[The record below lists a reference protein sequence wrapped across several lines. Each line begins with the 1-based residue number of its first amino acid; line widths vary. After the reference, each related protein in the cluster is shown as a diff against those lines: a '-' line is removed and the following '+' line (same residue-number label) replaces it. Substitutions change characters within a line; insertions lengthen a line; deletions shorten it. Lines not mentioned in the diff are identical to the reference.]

1 MMLRALQGSQKKAPP
16 CGMAH
21 DGAGR
26 QRSRAHC
33 PPGWISSGLSLS
45 ILLMGLLFLHPFRM
59 AVRAGDLAPSEE
71 IRERHSPIPLLTK
84 GDGSWASSGQEG
96 AAETGRDAEVA
107 AVEPLDGDA
116 GQARALGER
125 LLALGV
131 LWDGRELSRLR
142 DSVGHLSGRARLARR
157 YQILRRLI
165 WLGRSEELEKEVAH
179 LEAESAVS
187 GADDW
192 HDIAR
197 LVRAWLPAMHG
208 SHEETVAAFAAFA
221 AAYAER
227 PAAAHVQA
235 RMAAMLARLEADLG
249 RPERAMAAMAAAY
262 RHLDDVEGERHRPLA
277 RELAMQFGAISAR
290 YLDIES
296 MVRAYQEALALSLPG
311 DPSPNVAQAVHA
323 LGEVLARHHHHA
335 AAYQLFQ
342 GLRDLGRRRAAPKA
356 IFLGEFGLMKVAHNQ
371 ERFAESDA
379 HARAALAAGTP
390 SAFDRAVIAQY
401 MALNSLGRGDISTAR
416 RHFETAH
423 TALSM
428 LSEGMDAETA
438 SYDPLIEAEILARQG
453 REEAALGAM
462 RRHVRMHL
470 RAVHHLYRRE
480 SAFLLSRLE
489 GELDAARLRS
499 SEITSEIARKRL
511 MLDQQRTGML
521 AAGILAFALLAAFF
535 WQQRIAGRLRA
546 ARRAAD
552 AANRAKSEF
561 LATISHELRTPLN
574 AIIGFSEMMDRE
586 MLGKL
591 GDARYREYAAAVHRS
606 GIHLLAV
613 IDDIIDLSRIEAG
626 EFRLDEEVGEIRPD
640 IEAARELVCQDME
653 RRDQRLILDI
663 PQEFPKLLADHRL
676 LRQVFLN
683 LLSNAVKFSPPGAQ
697 IIVQARVEQGD
708 EAGGRRDNGGTP
720 DGAGGRLRFV
730 VQDDGLGLSEEER
743 RIALE
748 PYGQVSATVGH
759 EGGGS
764 GLGLSLVQRFVALH
778 GGGFALDSKPGH
790 GTRAHFWLPG
800 WRAVQDAPR
809 ED

>member
-1 MMLRALQGSQKKAPP
+1 MMLRAWQGSQEKAPP
-16 CGMAH
+16 SRMAH
-21 DGAGR
+21 DGAGL
-26 QRSRAHC
+26 QRSRPC
-33 PPGWISSGLSLS
+33 RSLGRGSSGLSLS
-45 ILLMGLLFLHPFRM
+45 VLLMGLLLLHPARM
-59 AVRAGDLAPSEE
+59 AVRAGHLRPAEE
-71 IRERHSPIPLLTK
+71 IREQNSPMPLLTHS
-84 GDGSWASSGQEG
+84 DGSSTSSGQED
-96 AAETGRDAEVA
+96 AAETGRGAAVA
-107 AVEPLDGDA
+107 AGEPLDGDA
-116 GQARALGER
+116 DRARSLGER
-125 LLALGV
+125 LLAQGI
-131 LWDGRELSRLR
+131 LWDDRELSRLR
-142 DSVGHLSGRARLARR
+142 DSLSHLSGRARLARR

-165 WLGRSEELEKEVAH
+165 WLGRPQELEKEVAR
-179 LEAESAVS
+179 LEAESAVAD
-187 GADDW
+187 ADDW

-208 SHEETVAAFAAFA
+208 RHEETVAVFAAFA
-221 AAYAER
+221 TAYAVR

-235 RMAAMLARLEADLG
+235 RMEAMIARLEADLG

-262 RHLDDVEGERHRPLA
+262 RYLDDVEGERHRPLA

-296 MVRAYQEALALSLPG
+296 MVRAYREALALSLPG
-311 DPSPNVAQAVHA
+311 DLSPNVAQAVHA

-335 AAYQLFQ
+335 TANRLFE

-390 SAFDRAVIAQY
+390 SVFNRAVIAQY
-401 MALNSLGRGDISTAR
+401 MALNSLGRGDISAAR

-423 TALSM
+423 TALTM
-428 LSEGMDAETA
+428 LPEGMDAETA

-453 REEAALGAM
+453 REEEALSAM
-462 RRHVRMHL
+462 RRHVRMRL

-499 SEITSEIARKRL
+499 SEIIAETSRKRL
-511 MLDQQRTGML
+511 ILHQQSTGMF

-535 WQQRIAGRLRA
+535 WQRRIAGRLRA

-561 LATISHELRTPLN
+561 LANISHELRTPLN
-574 AIIGFSEMMDRE
+574 AIIGFSEMMERE

-591 GDARYREYAAAVHRS
+591 GDARYRDYAAAVHRS
-606 GIHLLAV
+606 GSHLLAV

-626 EFRLDEEVGEIRPD
+626 EFRLEEEVGEIRPD
-640 IEAARELVCQDME
+640 IEAARELVSQDME
-653 RRDQRLILDI
+653 RQEQHLVLDI
-663 PQEFPKLLADHRL
+663 PHDFPRLLADHRL
-676 LRQVFLN
+676 LRQIFLN

-697 IIVQARVEQGD
+697 IIVRARVDQSDGP
-708 EAGGRRDNGGTP
+708 GGRRDVGRAAE
-720 DGAGGRLRFV
+720 GARGRLRFV
-730 VQDDGLGLSEEER
+730 VQDDGPGLSEEER

-748 PYGQVSATVGH
+748 PYGQVSATTGH
-759 EGGGS
+759 EGRGS

-778 GGGFALDSKPGH
+778 GGGFALDSMPGH
-790 GTRAHFWLPG
+790 GTKAHFWLPG
-800 WRAVQDAPR
+800 WRAVQNAPR